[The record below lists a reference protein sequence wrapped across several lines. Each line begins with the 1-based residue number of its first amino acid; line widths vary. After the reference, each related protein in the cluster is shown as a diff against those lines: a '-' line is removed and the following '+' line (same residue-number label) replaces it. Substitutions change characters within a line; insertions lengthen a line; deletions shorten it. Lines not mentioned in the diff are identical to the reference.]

1 MEILFPFSA
10 IVGQEQC
17 KLPLILSLTDPHLGG
32 VLLVGKSG
40 TAKTMLMR
48 AAAELVEHLERT
60 DIPLGITEEQLWG
73 EPDYIRII
81 SSGDTGM
88 SAGVIKKADGRVA
101 AIDNINLMSEHLLF
115 GISEASET
123 HQYQGADGRLR
134 KSDFILFGAMNP
146 EEGWIDSNIL
156 ERFGMLAETSDINTA
171 EARIEI
177 IKRQME
183 YERDPVNFRKKFQML
198 QNKTKA
204 NLKRAG
210 DILKKVSVPDSSY
223 VYVSKIADE
232 NAFEGHRGEVTLI
245 LGARALAAWENRLFV
260 TNEDIDR
267 VSQFVIPIH
276 GRSTPSLSDVSCSQ
290 NQEAAD
296 KEKGNEAETEKQR
309 ENSEKQR
316 QENSEANHANE
327 ENCPDNINNMD
338 NTAIEDTEQDDF
350 QKNLSGADLFTEDE
364 PEYNPANLLDSIDGS
379 FEGIKVRLN
388 FPKRIKKDMGTGK
401 RAFVR
406 TKLRRGRYIKSK
418 AFKTAS
424 DELAIDATI
433 RRAVLFQKFRE
444 RGELAIAIEKSDMRA
459 KIREKKTG
467 ASILFVVDASG
478 SMRAKHRLQALKTA
492 VLSMLKEAYE
502 KRDRIGI
509 ISFRGNKSEVVL
521 PITHSHYLAYK
532 RLKELPFGG
541 RTPLASALEQ
551 AQLVLQAEKSRNPN
565 ALQMVILISDG
576 RSNVPVYTE
585 DALADA
591 MSAAKELSREP
602 AQFLVLDCE
611 EPRFRL
617 GLAKQLSEA
626 LQGEYVKLDQIT
638 ANEIMTHINHR
649 RQRENA

>member
-1 MEILFPFSA
+1 MELFPFSA

-17 KLPLILSLTDPHLGG
+17 KLPLILNLTDPHLGG
-32 VLLVGKSG
+32 VLLIGKSG

-48 AAAELVEHLERT
+48 SAAELVEHLERT

-146 EEGWIDSNIL
+146 EEGWIASNIL

-177 IKRQME
+177 IKRQIE
-183 YERDPVNFRKKFQML
+183 YERDPIDFRKKYQLL

-210 DILKKVSVPDSSY
+210 DILKKVLVPDSSY
-223 VYVSKIADE
+223 VYASKIANE

-245 LGARALAAWENRLFV
+245 RGARALAAWENRLFV
-260 TNEDIDR
+260 NNEDIDR
-267 VSQFVIPIH
+267 ISQFVIPIH
-276 GRSTPSLSDVSCSQ
+276 GRSTPSSSDVSCSQ

-309 ENSEKQR
+309 ENSEKQQ

-327 ENCPDNINNMD
+327 ENFPDNINNMD
-338 NTAIEDTEQDDF
+338 NTVNADLEQNDF
-350 QKNLSGADLFTEDE
+350 QKNVSGADLFTEDE
-364 PEYNPANLLDSIDGS
+364 PEDNHANLLDSIDGS
-379 FEGIKVRLN
+379 FEGIQVRLN

-406 TKLRRGRYIKSK
+406 TKLRRGRYIRSK

-509 ISFRGNKSEVVL
+509 ISFRGNKAEVVL

-585 DALADA
+585 DTLADA

-611 EPRFRL
+611 EARFRL

>member
-1 MEILFPFSA
+1 MELFPFSA

-17 KLPLILSLTDPHLGG
+17 KLPLILNLTDPHLGG

-48 AAAELVEHLERT
+48 AAVELVEDMERT

-73 EPDYIRII
+73 EPDYIRMIN
-81 SSGDTGM
+81 SGDTGM
-88 SAGVIKKADGRVA
+88 SEGVIKKADGRVA

-115 GISEASET
+115 GISEASEAR
-123 HQYQGADGRLR
+123 QYQGSDGWLQ

-146 EEGWIDSNIL
+146 DEGWIASNIL

-171 EARIEI
+171 EDRIEI
-177 IKRQME
+177 IKRQIE
-183 YERDPVNFRKKFQML
+183 YERDPIDFRKKFQML
-198 QNKTKA
+198 QNKTRL
-204 NLKRAG
+204 NLKRAR

-223 VYVSKIADE
+223 VYASKLAEE

-245 LGARALAAWENRLFV
+245 RGARSLSAWENRLLV

-267 VSQFVIPIH
+267 VSRFVIPIH
-276 GRSTPSLSDVSCSQ
+276 GRSTPSSDDVYRSQ

-296 KEKGNEAETEKQR
+296 KEKRNEAEKEKQR
-309 ENSEKQR
+309 KNSEKQ
-316 QENSEANHANE
+316 QQDKSDSDE
-327 ENCPDNINNMD
+327 
-338 NTAIEDTEQDDF
+338 TAGADTGQDDF
-350 QKNLSGADLFTEDE
+350 QKNISEADLLTGNAPED
-364 PEYNPANLLDSIDGS
+364 NPSNLLDNIDGS
-379 FEGIKVRLN
+379 FEDIKIQLN
-388 FPKRIKKDMGTGK
+388 FPKRIKRDMGTGK

-433 RRAVLFQKFRE
+433 RRAVLFQRFRE
-444 RGELAIAIEKSDMRA
+444 KGELAIAIEKSDMRA

-509 ISFRGNKSEVVL
+509 ISFRGNKSEVIL

-551 AQLVLQAEKSRNPN
+551 ARFVLQAEKSRNPN

-576 RSNVPVYTE
+576 RSNVPIYTE
-585 DALADA
+585 DALGDSI
-591 MSAAKELSREP
+591 SAAKELSREP

-611 EPRFRL
+611 EARFRL

-626 LQGEYVKLDQIT
+626 LQGEYVKLEQIT

-649 RQRENA
+649 RQKENA